1 MQKPLWHLVVIFI
14 TSLFYWHKIK
24 VRLHVGGIIDC
35 FARYDIM
42 DRNSDVSD
50 VFAIQIFDV
59 VKAIRSKRKRPGC
72 ISIHNYINA
81 MMLQTWMK
89 KLFM

>member
-1 MQKPLWHLVVIFI
+1 
-14 TSLFYWHKIK
+14 
-24 VRLHVGGIIDC
+24 
-35 FARYDIM
+35 M

-72 ISIHNYINA
+72 ISIHNYINRHDA
-81 MMLQTWMK
+81 TNLDEKTVQVAIEVLVDKTLLK
-89 KLFM
+89 NTPTADSSSYYIIVQDK